1 MAMKTLLPKNLPKIV
16 FRILWLP
23 MGGFLFVLLNST
35 GGMKPLD
42 AAVIAYPVCLFGQF
56 ALIAAKYS
64 CKSSPIERTNAAQLL
79 ATHVLASQIMGVLW
93 YGLARTL
100 IYAVGFGGQLQGLE
114 QRFSGK
120 GVFVYAA
127 GVAFYWLSVLYYYVV
142 YARENA
148 MKAEARVLETT
159 MLARDAELKALK
171 AQLNPHFLFNSLNS
185 ISALTSIDPAR
196 ARDMCVLLGDFLR
209 TTLRVGENPLIPF
222 SEELGLLERFLSIE
236 KVRFGARLRTEEAI
250 EDEARKCL
258 LPPLLLQPLIENAVA
273 RGIANLPEGG
283 TVRIEARC
291 NNGRMFITIENS
303 FDPDAPP
310 RRGNGMGQRNV
321 RERLEA
327 RYGKEASLRV
337 SAEGER
343 YEATVT
349 LPAEMETA
357 R

>member
-1 MAMKTLLPKNLPKIV
+1 MASNSTSKNMPKMV
-16 FRILWLP
+16 FRILWIP
-23 MGGFLFVLLNST
+23 MGGFLFLLLNSV
-35 GGMKPLD
+35 GGMRGLD

-56 ALIAAKYS
+56 MLIAAKYS
-64 CKSSPIERTNAAQLL
+64 CKSSPIERTNTLRLL
-79 ATHVLASQIMGVLW
+79 GTHILASVIMGVLW
-93 YGLARTL
+93 YSLARTL
-100 IYAVGFGGQLQGLE
+100 IYAISFGPQLQGLD

-120 GVFVYAA
+120 GALVFLD
-127 GVAFYWLSVLYYYVV
+127 GIAFYWLSVFYYYVV
-142 YARENA
+142 FARENA
-148 MKAEARVLETT
+148 MKAEARMMETT

-196 ARDMCVLLGDFLR
+196 AREMCILLADFLR
-209 TTLRVGENPLIPF
+209 ITLRVGENPVIPF

-236 KVRFGARLRTEEAI
+236 KVRFGTRLSTEEAI
-250 EDEARKCL
+250 EEDARNCL

-283 TVRIEARC
+283 TVRIAARC
-291 NNGRMFITIENS
+291 SNGRMIVTIDNS

-310 RRGNGMGQRNV
+310 RKGNGMGLRNV

-327 RYGKEASLRV
+327 RYGKEASLRT

-343 YEATVT
+343 FEATVV
-349 LPAEMETA
+349 LPAEREVA